1 MEKTDRCRICR
12 AKTNNLQNIFTCIE
26 LEDCKA
32 TLQLS
37 DMICSFTQVQITLY
51 DGLPDQICGS
61 CTNATVQM
69 YLFKLR
75 IEESDR
81 FLRNKLLETES
92 SSLLSENI
100 FRVGFVSEN
109 ADTNS
114 ENVKMLSSFDCQ
126 HFLNQDNEE
135 AAKQDINVARSQKA
149 KKCFCS
155 ICNKKFA
162 KEDSLLKH
170 KIGHLMEVRDV
181 ESSILKNNDN
191 IELKGQNSP
200 VIYFKTVALDPN
212 NANLEGNVQCFSCV
226 LCNCIFL
233 NEELLKKH
241 LNDHAI
247 KMKLNKME
255 DGYFLCKL
263 CEYET
268 NDIQE
273 LKVHTRRKHS
283 EKKSNN
289 KSFSCSH
296 CLMDYSKEG
305 YSHNHLEYHINDEKD
320 VKLSK
325 KAAGIS
331 DGYSCNHCDMLFETK
346 VQLRRHLRKSNR
358 DPLVEPEKKPHV
370 CQICL
375 KAFNQLSNLKD
386 HMRTHNGEKPFLCPT
401 CGKGFNQQG
410 NLKQHQVRH
419 SGVKS
424 HKCTICNSGFAS
436 RGELKAHLR
445 KHTGAR
451 PFVCSSC
458 GNGFTTSSSLTK
470 HKRIH
475 SGEKPYECE
484 FCKMKF
490 SRSGILT
497 RHRRIHTGEKPY
509 ICNIC
514 EKAFTQSNDLTSHQ
528 RIHTGEKPYKCDE
541 CGQPFRQSSALKTHR
556 KVHLA
561 TKPKQIKQQ
570 STPKEKAV
578 FVEDG
583 ENLLISS

>member
-1 MEKTDRCRICR
+1 
-12 AKTNNLQNIFTCIE
+12 
-26 LEDCKA
+26 
-32 TLQLS
+32 
-37 DMICSFTQVQITLY
+37 
-51 DGLPDQICGS
+51 
-61 CTNATVQM
+61 
-69 YLFKLR
+69 
-75 IEESDR
+75 
-81 FLRNKLLETES
+81 
-92 SSLLSENI
+92 
-100 FRVGFVSEN
+100 
-109 ADTNS
+109 
-114 ENVKMLSSFDCQ
+114 MLSSFDCQ

-331 DGYSCNHCDMLFETK
+331 DGYSCNHCD
-346 VQLRRHLRKSNR
+346 
-358 DPLVEPEKKPHV
+358 
-370 CQICL
+370 I
-375 KAFNQLSNLKD
+375 
-386 HMRTHNGEKPFLCPT
+386 
-401 CGKGFNQQG
+401 
-410 NLKQHQVRH
+410 
-419 SGVKS
+419 
-424 HKCTICNSGFAS
+424 
-436 RGELKAHLR
+436 
-445 KHTGAR
+445 
-451 PFVCSSC
+451 SC

-541 CGQPFRQSSALKTHR
+541 CGQPFRQSSALKTHK